1 MVASLRRIRALFAAL
16 ALLAVAAR
24 VVRMGL
30 PIGRYVVDGPSME
43 PAYHAGDRV
52 LVNRLAY
59 VRGEP
64 SIGDVVVLHDPERRG
79 RHLLKRVALPPD
91 GVAGDDGRYFVLGDN
106 AAESRDS
113 RSFGAVRKREIVGRA
128 WRRY

>member
-1 MVASLRRIRALFAAL
+1 MVSLRRIRGLVATLAVL
-16 ALLAVAAR
+16 ALAAR
-24 VVRMGL
+24 VVRTGFPL
-30 PIGRYVVDGPSME
+30 GRYVVDGPSME

-59 VRGEP
+59 VRHEP
-64 SIGDVVVLHDPERRG
+64 AIGDVVVLRDPERRG
-79 RHLLKRVALPPD
+79 HHLLKRVAHPPE
-91 GVAGDDGRYFVLGDN
+91 GIGGHGGYFVRGDN

-113 RSFGAVRKREIVGRA
+113 RSFGVVRKRDVVGKA